1 MPFQPIVR
9 GVKRSLSF
17 RPSVGSRLFLS
28 VLGVTLFGLG
38 STSYL
43 LYRNLEKRSAETI
56 QLRLLTEVED
66 ISSDIQ
72 SAEQLMR
79 AASSGYRSLDRQ
91 GIREESAYKALAL
104 DLFKTRSSPKVI
116 RGMGFGGGRAIAKP
130 QGAKPNALSPWPYF
144 SLNDPSDPE
153 QVGQLLPAPDWGIR
167 YSDVCALENCMEQ
180 DYYLNP
186 IDAGKAIWLD
196 AYPWHGMQ
204 FTTITEPIYDDR
216 QTFIGLT
223 GIDLNLTDLTKKLD
237 RPVVAAQGYFTLL
250 SASGNVLAHPNLLKN
265 QTENLT
271 YQKVGVLKDVWA
283 EIVAGGDRGL
293 LRHQGHYLAYR
304 RMPGPNWVMV
314 AIVPEFSVL
323 KPVLMIVGGTAVG
336 VGGLLGLVLWLFTRR
351 LNWRLRP
358 MLVTCRQMTSLEEG
372 GDSGD
377 ELDVL
382 ANAFHGMT
390 QQLKESFGALEQAN
404 QELESRV
411 DQRTV
416 ELSQALQDLQQA
428 QSQLVQSEKMS
439 SLGQLVA
446 GIAHEV
452 NNPITFI
459 HGNLK
464 HARDAMTVLVETI
477 ALYQQH
483 YPEAHAEILNYT
495 EDADL
500 AFVMGDLPSLFESMK
515 NGTTRV
521 QSIVQSLRNF
531 SRLDESGYKRA
542 NLHEGLESTLLILHH
557 RLNPQGCKAIQVVK
571 RYGELPEVSCYP
583 GQMNQVFLNI
593 LTNAIEALERL
604 AQRDRTIEIQTQ
616 CLGDQVTLSIANNGP
631 TIPAD
636 IAHRLFDP
644 FFTTKPIGQGTGMGL
659 AVSYQVVEHHGGQ
672 LSLEESRRDTANL
685 TCFRIQLPIE
695 CRNLSESHHQAAT
708 AVQVR

>member
-56 QLRLLTEVED
+56 QLQLLAAVEGMNTD
-66 ISSDIQ
+66 IYA
-72 SAEQLMR
+72 AEQLMV

-91 GIREESAYKALAL
+91 GIRGESAYKALAL

-116 RGMGFGGGRAIAKP
+116 RGMGFGGGRAIARS
-130 QGAKPNALSPWPYF
+130 AKPDALPPWPYF

-167 YSDVCALENCMEQ
+167 YSDVCGLENCLEQ

-216 QTFIGLT
+216 QQLIGLT

-237 RPVVAAQGYFTLL
+237 RPVAAQGYFTLL
-250 SASGNVLAHPNLLKN
+250 SASGNVLAHPKLLKN

-271 YQKVGVLKDVWA
+271 YQKITVLKDVWA
-283 EIVAGGDRGL
+283 EMTSESERGM
-293 LRHQGHYLAYR
+293 LRHQGHYLAYQ

-323 KPVLMIVGGTAVG
+323 KPVLMIVGGSAIA
-336 VGGLLGLVLWLFTRR
+336 VGGLLAGVLWLFTRR
-351 LNWRLRP
+351 LNRWLRP
-358 MLVTCRQMTSLEEG
+358 MLATCRQMAGLEVSG
-372 GDSGD
+372 LSSGD

-382 ANAFHGMT
+382 ASAFHGMT
-390 QQLKESFGALEQAN
+390 QQLKESFWALEQAN

-416 ELSQALQDLQQA
+416 ELSQALHDLQQA

-464 HARDAMTVLVETI
+464 HARDAMQVLVETI

-483 YPEAHAEILNYT
+483 YPEAPDAIADYI
-495 EDADL
+495 EDNDL
-500 AFVMGDLPSLFESMK
+500 AFVMEDLPSLFESMK

-521 QSIVQSLRNF
+521 QAIVQSLRNF

-542 NLHEGLESTLLILHH
+542 DLHEGLESTLLILHH
-557 RLNPQGCKAIQVVK
+557 RLNPQGGKAIQVLK
-571 RYGELPEVSCYP
+571 RYGDLPEVSCYP

-593 LTNAIEALERL
+593 LTNGIEALEKL
-604 AQRDRTIEIQTQ
+604 SQRDRTIEIQTH
-616 CLGDQVTLSIANNGP
+616 CLGDQVTIAISNNGP
-631 TIPAD
+631 TIPGE

-672 LSLEESRRDTANL
+672 LSLDNSRRDTANV

-695 CRNLSESHHQAAT
+695 CRNLSENHPQSAT
-708 AVQVR
+708 AAVQVR